1 MRFLGR
7 KRGKIIFGGLFANE
21 SGMDE
26 MAFEVRVSG
35 IRERFQHGTRGAS
48 GGSKAPSRGG

>member
-7 KRGKIIFGGLFANE
+7 KRGKIIFGELFANE

-26 MAFEVRVSG
+26 AAFRMRVSG
-35 IRERFQHGTRGAS
+35 IRESSEHGTRGAS
-48 GGSKAPSRGG
+48 GGGKAPS